1 MRLGWIRRLV
11 TWYSRAKNRLPSSQ
25 VQFVMFRRIQFP
37 PEAVVDILAVTRL
50 NGDQLDLLNGFLNS
64 AAAVEPVDSSF
75 LETVANE
82 LEVAQE
88 VADQVLR
95 VGVVL
100 KRLNL
105 DYQVSSEILDDMLD
119 AIELHAEESERK
131 SAIGSIAEHRE
142 QYLTLITRSEARA
155 RVLRRRMIQQ
165 GTQPTIEEIRT
176 LVQLRPLFAEDDTE
190 TPVGIECLI
199 PAMTLELKFQ
209 RDDRNQSATFS
220 LNRETLNELIKSLER
235 AKAKW
240 DLMLERYADEIC
252 EEER

>member
-1 MRLGWIRRLV
+1 
-11 TWYSRAKNRLPSSQ
+11 
-25 VQFVMFRRIQFP
+25 MFRRIQFP
-37 PEAVVDILAVTRL
+37 SEAVVDILAVTKL
-50 NGDQLDLLNGFLNS
+50 DAEQLDLLNGFLNS
-64 AAAVEPVDSSF
+64 AAAVEPVDTSF
-75 LETVANE
+75 LETVASE
-82 LEVAQE
+82 LEISEE
-88 VADQVLR
+88 VAGQVLR

-105 DYQVSSEILDDMLD
+105 DYEVSREILEDMVD
-119 AIELHAEESERK
+119 AIRQHAEETDRE
-131 SAIGSIAEHRE
+131 SALRSITEHRD
-142 QYLTLITRSEARA
+142 QYLTLIARSEARA

-176 LVQLRPLFAEDDTE
+176 LVQLRPLFSEDDSE
-190 TPVGIECLI
+190 CPVGIECLI